1 MNDNQLSYEDF
12 KEFLESIGGL
22 NNGFFMG
29 REPIADPYYF
39 EVKSGW
45 YTLIK
50 NLISDLIELGWNKE
64 ICQVKEKFG
73 TLRFY
78 INSGSD
84 EIHNRIRQSELDSS
98 KICEQCGS
106 PGELIKDRG
115 WLSTL
120 CEEHNKP
127 NI

>member
-12 KEFLESIGGL
+12 KKFLESIGGL
-22 NNGFFMG
+22 KNGFFTD

-39 EVKSGW
+39 EVNSGW
-45 YTLIK
+45 YMLIK
-50 NLISDLIELGWNKE
+50 HLISDLIELGWNKE

-73 TLRFY
+73 TLCFY

-84 EIHNRIRQSELDSS
+84 EIHNRIHQAELDSS
-98 KICEQCGS
+98 KICERCGS
-106 PGELIKDRG
+106 PGELIKDGG

>member
-1 MNDNQLSYEDF
+1 MKTNQLSYDDF

-22 NNGFFMG
+22 KNGFFTD
-29 REPIADPYYF
+29 REPITDPYYF
-39 EVKSGW
+39 EINSGW
-45 YTLIK
+45 HRLVK
-50 NLISDLIELGWNKE
+50 DLISDLIELGWDKE

-78 INSGSD
+78 INGGSD
-84 EIHNRIRQSELDSS
+84 EIHNRIHQAELDSS
-98 KICEQCGS
+98 HICERCGS
-106 PGELIKDRG
+106 PGELIKNGG

-120 CEEHNKP
+120 CAEHNKP